1 MPGGR
6 VAEGGH
12 LLVVLGDLV
21 GEAIVDNGRQGLVV
35 LNLVL
40 ESTELLDNLFA
51 LGLLL
56 SVVGLRD
63 ALVDVVDSAS
73 LDWES

>member
-40 ESTELLDNLFA
+40 ESAELLDNLLA

-56 SVVGLRD
+56 SVVGLGD